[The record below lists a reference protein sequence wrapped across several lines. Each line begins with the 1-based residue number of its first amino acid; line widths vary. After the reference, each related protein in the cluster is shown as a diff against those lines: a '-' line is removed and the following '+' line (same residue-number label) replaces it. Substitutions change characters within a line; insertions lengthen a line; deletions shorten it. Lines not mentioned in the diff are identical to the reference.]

1 MVSSWVAEGDSPSGS
16 PPLPLSYREI
26 LFVETDQSQGESR
39 EEEEGEEEEEEDN
52 NSSEEEFF
60 SDDEFIPFN
69 CEEIDDEDD

>member
-1 MVSSWVAEGDSPSGS
+1 MQADESIEEDM
-16 PPLPLSYREI
+16 E
-26 LFVETDQSQGESR
+26 VENFEDDWNLDYDMIDTED
-39 EEEEGEEEEEEDN
+39 EEEEEDN

>member
-1 MVSSWVAEGDSPSGS
+1 ME
-16 PPLPLSYREI
+16 
-26 LFVETDQSQGESR
+26 VEDFEDDWNLDYDMIDTED
-39 EEEEGEEEEEEDN
+39 EEEEEDN